1 MGIMRDSKVSDAWI
15 EKVVAD
21 NPPRIVAENGN
32 IFTGPVRLS
41 FVELWEPQHPMK
53 DTTKPKV
60 YSAAMLWTPLQTALI
75 WSVIWPVIYEH
86 AAKTFPGNIDPQT
99 RQPFGL
105 HFPLHPQDQKPNYT
119 GYTRGALYAPVSSK
133 FKPSIVDASMNP
145 IVDEARVYSGVWAI
159 CACNVWDFNQ
169 QVKKGV
175 SLGIQS
181 VMIIGDDT
189 PLGGGG
195 SNPSQDFAGARVSAN
210 YDPAAAFGTG
220 AVNKGPAPLPP
231 GAVLP
236 PSTPVYPG
244 APQPGYGAPPAAA
257 PAPNLADMLDDTVPY

>member
-1 MGIMRDSKVSDAWI
+1 MTMPIMRDSKLSDAWLQ
-15 EKVVAD
+15 KVVAD
-21 NPPRIVAENGN
+21 NPPRVIPENGN

-53 DTTKPKV
+53 DVTKPKV
-60 YSAAMLWTPLQTALI
+60 YSAAMLWTPLQTQMVWEI
-75 WSVIWPVIYEH
+75 IWPVIYNH
-86 AAKTFPGNIDPQT
+86 AAKIFPANIDPQT

-105 HFPLHPQDQKPNYT
+105 HFPLHPQEQKPNYT

-145 IVDEARVYSGVWAI
+145 VVDEARLYSGVWAI

-181 VMIIGDDT
+181 VMIIADDQ
-189 PLGGGG
+189 PLSGGG
-195 SNPSQDFAGARVSAN
+195 SNPTQDFAGARVSAN
-210 YDPAAAFGTG
+210 YDPAAAFGS
-220 AVNKGPAPLPP
+220 APVNKGAPPLPP

-236 PSTPVYPG
+236 PATTVGYP
-244 APQPGYGAPPAAA
+244 APLTNYSA
-257 PAPNLADMLDDTVPY
+257 PAPMPNLASMLDDEVPY